1 MKHRIGF
8 VHLTPKGRGFR
19 DVAHDRFQV
28 GILWEM
34 APLRFEDEDFHAPSG
49 VEEHADEVTADEAR
63 APGYERP
70 QRHDR
75 SSGLPDN
82 NMSAIVTVDP
92 RTLRCVRGFRP
103 MMQFARV
110 VDVYEKIEATT
121 KRLEMTEL
129 LVGLLRETPKEDL
142 DKVVYL
148 TQGRIHPDYAGIEL
162 GLAEKMVMRVL
173 AHATGLDDARVARL
187 WKEKGDLGLV
197 AQEAIAAR
205 RQKPLESTP
214 LTVSK
219 VHQHL
224 DAIARESGE
233 GSQERKVRLLSE
245 LLGNATPREAKYIVR
260 MVIGQ
265 MRLGVADMTIVD
277 ALAATFATKSD
288 RARVERAYN
297 VSSDLGEVARVLASK
312 GIDGLNEIH
321 LKLFR
326 PIRAMLAERLETL
339 EAIFERMGKA
349 ALEYKYDGLRVQ
361 AHVSPNKI
369 ELFSRHLE
377 NITVQF
383 PEIVEG
389 LRNAVR
395 DRAVI
400 VEGEAVPVDPNTGE
414 FLPFQEVSRRRGRK
428 TEVER
433 MSKEFPVTLFAF
445 DCLLRGEDDLTPRP
459 YTERRKALEAVVK
472 PIDGIR
478 HSTVRVT
485 DDVKQAEAF
494 FDEALQ
500 AGCEGLMAKALD
512 STYDA
517 GARGYQWIKFKREY
531 SAALSDTI
539 DLVIVGAFAGRGK
552 RAGSYGALLMA
563 AYDDQ
568 EDLFRTTCKLG
579 TGFDDETLF
588 TLPEKL
594 KAAKRDRKPA
604 RVDSKL
610 EPDVWFEPTTVLEVR
625 GAELTVSPVHTAAGG
640 AIRPGA
646 GLAVRFPRFTGR
658 WRDDKGPEDAT
669 TTKELLEMY
678 RQQLKQTKKGT
689 AALA

>member
-1 MKHRIGF
+1 
-8 VHLTPKGRGFR
+8 
-19 DVAHDRFQV
+19 
-28 GILWEM
+28 
-34 APLRFEDEDFHAPSG
+34 
-49 VEEHADEVTADEAR
+49 
-63 APGYERP
+63 
-70 QRHDR
+70 
-75 SSGLPDN
+75 
-82 NMSAIVTVDP
+82 
-92 RTLRCVRGFRP
+92 
-103 MMQFARV
+103 MQFARV

-129 LVGLLRETPKEDL
+129 LVGLLRDTPKDDL

-148 TQGRIHPDYAGIEL
+148 TRGRIHPDYAGIEL

-173 AHATGLDDARVARL
+173 AHATGLDDARVTGL
-187 WKEKGDLGLV
+187 WKERGDLGLV
-197 AQEAIAAR
+197 AQEAISAR

-219 VHQHL
+219 VYQHL

-277 ALAATFATKSD
+277 ALAATFATKAD

-297 VSSDLGEVARVLASK
+297 MSSDLGEVARVLASK

-339 EAIFERMGKA
+339 KEIFERMGKA

-361 AHVSPNKI
+361 AHVSPKKI

-377 NITVQF
+377 NITGQF

-395 DRAVI
+395 GRAVI

-428 TEVER
+428 TNVER

-445 DCLLRGEDDLTPRP
+445 DCLLREEEDLTPRP

-472 PIDGIR
+472 PIEGIR

-517 GARGYQWIKFKREY
+517 GARGYKWIKFKREY

-588 TLPEKL
+588 ALPEKL

-625 GAELTVSPVHTAAGG
+625 GAELTVSPVHTAAWGT
-640 AIRPGA
+640 IRPGA
-646 GLAVRFPRFTGR
+646 GLAIRFPRFTGR
-658 WRDDKGPEDAT
+658 WRDDKGSEDAT

-689 AALA
+689 SALA

>member
-1 MKHRIGF
+1 
-8 VHLTPKGRGFR
+8 
-19 DVAHDRFQV
+19 
-28 GILWEM
+28 
-34 APLRFEDEDFHAPSG
+34 
-49 VEEHADEVTADEAR
+49 
-63 APGYERP
+63 
-70 QRHDR
+70 
-75 SSGLPDN
+75 
-82 NMSAIVTVDP
+82 
-92 RTLRCVRGFRP
+92 
-103 MMQFARV
+103 MQFARV
-110 VDVYEKIEATT
+110 VEAYEKIEATT
-121 KRLEMTEL
+121 KRLEMTDL
-129 LVGLLRETPKEDL
+129 LVGLLREIPKEDL

-148 TQGRIHPDYAGIEL
+148 TQGRIHPDYEGIEL
-162 GLAEKMVMRVL
+162 GLAEKMVIRVL
-173 AHATGLDDARVARL
+173 VLATGLDDARVQRL

-197 AQEAIAAR
+197 AEEALAAR

-214 LTVSK
+214 LTTAK
-219 VHQHL
+219 VYANL

-233 GSQERKVRLLSE
+233 GSQDRKIRLLSD
-245 LLGNATPREAKYIVR
+245 LLGNATPGEAKYIVR
-260 MVIGQ
+260 MVVGQ

-277 ALAATFATKSD
+277 ALASAYATKAD
-288 RARVERAYN
+288 RDRVERAYN
-297 VSSDLGEVARVLASK
+297 VSSDLGEVARAIAAK
-312 GIDGLNEIH
+312 GLGGLEEIH

-339 EAIFERMGKA
+339 EEIFERMGEA

-361 AHVSPNKI
+361 AHVSPNEIK
-369 ELFSRHLE
+369 LFSRHLE
-377 NITVQF
+377 NITGQF
-383 PEIVEG
+383 PEIVAG
-389 LRNAVR
+389 LKAAIRGNGA
-395 DRAVI
+395 I

-433 MSKEFPVTLFAF
+433 MAKEFPVTLFAF
-445 DCLLRGEDDLTPRP
+445 DCLLRGDEDLTARP
-459 YTERRKALEAVVK
+459 YTERRKALEAALT
-472 PIDGIR
+472 PNEGIR

-552 RAGSYGALLMA
+552 RAGSYGALLMG

-568 EDLFRTTCKLG
+568 ADTFRTTCKLG
-579 TGFDDETLF
+579 TGFADETLLA
-588 TLPEKL
+588 LPEKL

-610 EPDVWFEPTTVLEVR
+610 EADVWFEPQTVLEVR
-625 GAELTVSPVHTAAGG
+625 GAEITVSPVHTCAWG
-640 AIRPGA
+640 AVREGA

-669 TTKELLEMY
+669 TAKELLEMY
-678 RQQLKQTKKGT
+678 RQQLKQAKKPSG
-689 AALA
+689 

>member
-1 MKHRIGF
+1 
-8 VHLTPKGRGFR
+8 
-19 DVAHDRFQV
+19 
-28 GILWEM
+28 M
-34 APLRFEDEDFHAPSG
+34 AS
-49 VEEHADEVTADEAR
+49 AR
-63 APGYERP
+63 
-70 QRHDR
+70 
-75 SSGLPDN
+75 
-82 NMSAIVTVDP
+82 T
-92 RTLRCVRGFRP
+92 
-103 MMQFARV
+103 MQFGRV
-110 VDVYEKIEATT
+110 VDAYEKIEATT

-129 LVGLLRETPKEDL
+129 LVGLLRVTPKEDL
-142 DKVVYL
+142 EKVVYL
-148 TQGRIHPDYAGIEL
+148 TQGRIHPDYEGIEL

-173 AHATGLDDARVARL
+173 AHATGMDDARIGRL

-214 LTVSK
+214 LTTAK
-219 VHQHL
+219 VYQLL

-233 GSQERKVRLLSE
+233 GSQERKIRLLSD

-260 MVIGQ
+260 MVVGQ

-277 ALAATFATKSD
+277 ALAATFATKAD
-288 RARVERAYN
+288 RPRVERAYN

-312 GIDGLNEIH
+312 GIDGLEDIH

-339 EAIFERMGKA
+339 EEIFERMGKA

-361 AHVSPNKI
+361 AHVSPKKI

-377 NITVQF
+377 NITGQF
-383 PEIVEG
+383 PEIVAG
-389 LRNAVR
+389 LKAAIRGRGA
-395 DRAVI
+395 I

-428 TEVER
+428 TEVDR
-433 MSKEFPVTLFAF
+433 MAKEFPVTLFTF
-445 DCLLRGEDDLTPRP
+445 DCLLSGDEDLTPRT
-459 YTERRKALEAVVK
+459 YEERRQALESIVR
-472 PIDGIR
+472 PNEGIR

-500 AGCEGLMAKALD
+500 VGCEGLMAKALN

-517 GARGYQWIKFKREY
+517 GARGFQWIKFKREY

-568 EDLFRTTCKLG
+568 ADVFRTTCKLG
-579 TGFDDETLF
+579 TGFADETLLA
-588 TLPEKL
+588 LPEKL
-594 KAAKRDRKPA
+594 KGATRDRKPA

-610 EPDVWFEPTTVLEVR
+610 EADVWFQPRTVLEVR
-625 GAELTVSPVHTAAGG
+625 GAEITVSPVHTAARD
-640 AIRPGA
+640 AVRPGA
-646 GLAVRFPRFTGR
+646 GLAIRFPRFTGR

-669 TTKELLEMY
+669 TVQELLEMH
-678 RQQLKQTKKGT
+678 R
-689 AALA
+689 

>member
-1 MKHRIGF
+1 M
-8 VHLTPKGRGFR
+8 
-19 DVAHDRFQV
+19 
-28 GILWEM
+28 
-34 APLRFEDEDFHAPSG
+34 
-49 VEEHADEVTADEAR
+49 
-63 APGYERP
+63 RP
-70 QRHDR
+70 R
-75 SSGLPDN
+75 LP
-82 NMSAIVTVDP
+82 
-92 RTLRCVRGFRP
+92 P
-103 MMQFARV
+103 MMQFARA
-110 VDVYEKIEATT
+110 VDGYEKIEATT

-148 TQGRIHPDYAGIEL
+148 TEGRIQPDYARIEL

-173 AHATGLDDARVARL
+173 AHATGLDDARVGRL

-219 VHQHL
+219 VYQHL

-277 ALAATFATKSD
+277 ALAATFATKAD

-312 GIDGLNEIH
+312 GIAGLNEIH

-339 EAIFERMGKA
+339 EEIFERMGKA

-361 AHVSPNKI
+361 AHVSPKKI

-377 NITVQF
+377 NITGQF
-383 PEIVEG
+383 PEIIEG

-395 DRAVI
+395 DHAVI

-445 DCLLRGEDDLTPRP
+445 DCLLRGEEDLTPRP
-459 YTERRKALEAVVK
+459 YPERRKALEAVVK
-472 PIDGIR
+472 PIEGIR

-494 FDEALQ
+494 FNEALQ

-531 SAALSDTI
+531 SAAMSDTI
-539 DLVIVGAFAGRGK
+539 DLVVVGAFAGRGK
-552 RAGSYGALLMA
+552 RAGTYGALLMA
-563 AYDDQ
+563 AYDEQADV
-568 EDLFRTTCKLG
+568 FRTTCKLG
-579 TGFDDETLF
+579 TGFDDETLRQ
-588 TLPEKL
+588 LPERFKVSQ
-594 KAAKRDRKPA
+594 RERRPP

-610 EPDVWFEPTTVLEVR
+610 EADTWFDPEAVLEVR
-625 GAELTVSPVHTAAGG
+625 GAEITVSPVHTAAWDTV
-640 AIRPGA
+640 RPGA
-646 GLAVRFPRFTGR
+646 GLAIRFPRFTSR
-658 WRDDKGPEDAT
+658 WREDKKPEDAT

-678 RQQLKQTKKGT
+678 NLQIKRTRKPT
-689 AALA
+689 